1 MTYKDLMVK
10 SLTDLLVSG
19 ETLIHPIYGVLNQG
33 NKQYYGFFGFTKKY
47 LLIALMSGKQITY
60 ITRIPLD
67 IKSIR
72 IKQTAVFKQFV
83 IDIAFN
89 DGAPCSITA
98 SPKVL
103 MIDSQKDN
111 LPQFLNYL
119 KSKSPVNRETEL
131 KDSDGKKIRW
141 QYFNTF
147 IYVMLAFFPM
157 SLVVIIVMGLKEN
170 NLDLVEML
178 EAIPTA
184 LIIWGVFLVPL
195 IILSLLNRFLFGKIV
210 GVVRDDGLLLENN
223 FITWKQIQKITFN
236 PSISS
241 RFKVS
246 YTYASFFIKS
256 DSETEYTFDI
266 MHFPMYGLRK
276 IKKYNPEIKIKLG
289 KDGFFTILFIALLPT
304 LISIIIPLFM

>member
-10 SLTDLLVSG
+10 SLTDLLEDG
-19 ETLIHPIYGVLNQG
+19 ETLMHPIYGILNQG
-33 NKQYYGFFGFTKKY
+33 NIQFYGYFGFTQTH
-47 LLIALMSGKQITY
+47 LLIALVSGKQITY
-60 ITRIPLD
+60 TTRIPLD

-89 DGAPCSITA
+89 DGAPCNITA

-119 KSKSPVNRETEL
+119 KSKSPKNQETEL
-131 KDSDGKKIRW
+131 KDLNGKKIRW

-147 IYVMLAFFPM
+147 IYAMLAFFPM
-157 SLVVIIVMGLKEN
+157 PLVMIIVMGLKEN
-170 NLDLVEML
+170 NLDLAEMI
-178 EAIPTA
+178 EAIPMA
-184 LIIWGVFLVPL
+184 LIIWGVFLVPF
-195 IILSLLNRFLFGKIV
+195 IILSLLNRFLFGEIV
-210 GVVRDDGLLLENN
+210 GIVRDDGLLLENN

-241 RFKVS
+241 RFKAS
-246 YTYASFFIKS
+246 YTYASLLIKS
-256 DSETEYTFDI
+256 DTETEYAIDI

-276 IKKYNPEIKIKLG
+276 IKKYNPEIKIELG
-289 KDGFFTILFIALLPT
+289 KNGLFTILFIALLPT

>member
-1 MTYKDLMVK
+1 MTYKDLMIK
-10 SLTDLLVSG
+10 SLTDLLEDG
-19 ETLIHPIYGVLNQG
+19 ETLMHPIYGILNQG
-33 NKQYYGFFGFTKKY
+33 NIQFYGYFGFTQTH
-47 LLIALMSGKQITY
+47 LLIALVAGKQITY
-60 ITRIPLD
+60 TIRIPLD

-103 MIDSQKDN
+103 MIDSQKNN
-111 LPQFLNYL
+111 LSQFLNYL
-119 KSKSPVNRETEL
+119 KSKSPKNQETEL
-131 KDSDGKKIRW
+131 KDSNGKKIRW

-157 SLVVIIVMGLKEN
+157 PPVMIIVMGLKEN
-170 NLDLVEML
+170 NLDLAETI

-184 LIIWGVFLVPL
+184 LIIWGVFFVPF
-195 IILSLLNRFLFGKIV
+195 IILSLFNRFLFGKIV
-210 GVVRDDGLLLENN
+210 GVVRNDGLLLEND
-223 FITWKQIQKITFN
+223 FISWKQIQKITFN

-241 RFKVS
+241 RFKAS
-246 YTYASFFIKS
+246 YTYASLLIKS
-256 DSETEYTFDI
+256 DTETEYTIDI

-276 IKKYNPEIKIKLG
+276 IKKYNPEIKIEWG
-289 KDGFFTILFIALLPT
+289 KDGIFTILFIALMPT
-304 LISIIIPLFM
+304 LLSIIIPLFM

>member
-1 MTYKDLMVK
+1 MIE
-10 SLTDLLVSG
+10 SLTDLSEDG
-19 ETLIHPIYGVLNQG
+19 ETLMHSIYGVLNQG
-33 NKQYYGFFGFTKKY
+33 NIQYYGFFGFTENY
-47 LLIALMSGKQITY
+47 LLIALVSGKQITY
-60 ITRIPLD
+60 TTRIPLD
-67 IKSIR
+67 IRSIK

-119 KSKSPVNRETEL
+119 KCKCPKNQETEL
-131 KDSDGKKIRW
+131 KDLNGKKIRW
-141 QYFNTF
+141 QYFSTF

-157 SLVVIIVMGLKEN
+157 PLVMIIVTGLKEN
-170 NLDLVEML
+170 NLDLAKMVEVIL
-178 EAIPTA
+178 TA
-184 LIIWGVFLVPL
+184 LISWGVFLFPL

-210 GVVRDDGLLLENN
+210 GVVRDDGLHLEND

-241 RFKVS
+241 RFKAS

-256 DSETEYTFDI
+256 DTETEYTIDI
-266 MHFPMYGLRK
+266 MHFPMYG
-276 IKKYNPEIKIKLG
+276 
-289 KDGFFTILFIALLPT
+289 
-304 LISIIIPLFM
+304 